1 MKNFKLALPILLM
14 IGILLSGCNSEGSSS
29 TPETSNSKAQVEH
42 ENAPKPL
49 NESVDI
55 KIGYPTQG
63 ASMLPLWVAKET
75 GIFEKYNVNA
85 DLVYIAGTPKVQETL
100 NSGGIQAGLTG
111 IDPVGKA
118 KVAGIDS
125 VILSAVADR
134 SVLYLYGQK
143 DAKKS
148 DLGNEL
154 KGKTVIT
161 AAEGSLYDHLAQS
174 LIRENGLTPR
184 EDVKVLNMG
193 GEGDRT
199 AAFMRGDGDFY
210 VVAPPTSFKMDDMG
224 YPQLYDFKEKE
235 VLNSGIAMKADYY
248 QENPEL
254 AEILVASLI
263 EANAFITQNKEE
275 TIKIISKYT
284 GIDDSKLAEKT
295 YDVNVDTLPKKPYVS
310 DESAQFFIDNS
321 DSEEVRKMKPSDLVD
336 MSLVKKLDESGFI
349 DSLYEE

>member
-1 MKNFKLALPILLM
+1 MKTIKYYLPFLLI
-14 IGILLSGCNSEGSSS
+14 IGVLLTGCGSDGSSGS
-29 TPETSNSKAQVEH
+29 TEKSTSNPPVEY

-49 NESVDI
+49 SESLDI

-63 ASMLPLWVAKET
+63 ASMLPLWVAKDT
-75 GIFEKYNVNA
+75 GIFEKYGVNA

-118 KVAGIDS
+118 KAVGIDS

-143 DAKKS
+143 EAKKS
-148 DLGNEL
+148 DLANEL

-184 EDVKVLNMG
+184 EDVEVLNMG

-199 AAFMRGDGDFY
+199 AAFLRGDGDFY

-224 YPQLYDFKEKE
+224 YPQLYNFTEKE
-235 VLNSGIAMKADYY
+235 VLNSGIAMKTDYY
-248 QENPEL
+248 KENPEL

-263 EANAFITQNKEE
+263 EANAFIKNNKEE
-275 TIKIISKYT
+275 TIKIISKWT
-284 GIDDSKLAEKT
+284 GIDDSELAEKT
-295 YDVNVDTLPKKPYVS
+295 YGVNVETLPKKPYVS

-321 DSEEVRKMKPSDLVD
+321 DSEEVRKMNPSDLID
-336 MSLVKKLDESGFI
+336 MSIVKKLDESGFI
-349 DSLYEE
+349 DDLYKK

>member
-1 MKNFKLALPILLM
+1 MKNSKLVITILLM
-14 IGILLSGCNSEGSSS
+14 IGILLSGCNSEGSSN
-29 TPETSNSKAQVEH
+29 TPEKSNSKAQVEH

-100 NSGGIQAGLTG
+100 NSGGIQVGLTG

-118 KVAGIDS
+118 KAAGIDS

-148 DLGNEL
+148 DLADEL

-174 LIRENGLTPR
+174 LIRDNGLTPR
-184 EDVKVLNMG
+184 EDVKILNMG

-199 AAFMRGDGDFY
+199 AAFLRGDGDFY

-235 VLNSGIAMKADYY
+235 VLNSGIAMKVDYY
-248 QENPEL
+248 KENPEL

-295 YDVNVDTLPKKPYVS
+295 YEVNVDTLPKKPYVS
-310 DESAQFFIDNS
+310 DESAQFFIENS
-321 DSEEVRKMKPSDLVD
+321 DNEEVRKMKPSDLVD

-349 DSLYEE
+349 DSLYE